1 MKLSEF
7 YNRLTQLIKDDPQ
20 CSDYDVLFNDS
31 NGQFAHDVVIG
42 KELISTDK
50 SNPHYVD
57 DVTVILENYKTFEKS
72 QYQPGILFQLLDAK
86 KCEEVTNFLNET
98 LKGSQ
103 NES

>member
-7 YNRLTQLIKDDPQ
+7 YNRLNQLIKDDQQ
-20 CSDYDVLFNDS
+20 CCDYEILFVDS

-86 KCEEVTNFLNET
+86 KCEKVTNFLNET